1 MNVEEKIKT
10 TVRDIIDFPKPGIVF
25 KDITP
30 LLQNA
35 ELCKEIT
42 DEFAKR
48 VSHLKIEGV
57 AAVESRGFLFGMLIA
72 QKLQVPFIP
81 IRKKGKLPYD
91 TFEES
96 YNLEY
101 GSATIEMH
109 KDAIKI
115 SQNILLHDD
124 LLATG
129 GTIEAASKLILKA
142 GGNVTAYSFLI
153 ELAFLNGSE
162 KIKRFGADLIGLV
175 QY

>member
-1 MNVEEKIKT
+1 M
-10 TVRDIIDFPKPGIVF
+10 
-25 KDITP
+25 
-30 LLQNA
+30 
-35 ELCKEIT
+35 
-42 DEFAKR
+42 
-48 VSHLKIEGV
+48 
-57 AAVESRGFLFGMLIA
+57 
-72 QKLQVPFIP
+72 
-81 IRKKGKLPYD
+81 PYD

-96 YNLEY
+96 YDLEY

-109 KDAIKI
+109 KDAIKP

-142 GGNVTAYSFLI
+142 GGNVSAYSFLI